1 MLKKIKNFFLNK
13 EIRFNYLTEMG
24 FFNHLSDEEF
34 LKKKYKLLMG
44 KELNLNPP
52 VTFNEKL
59 QWLKIHDHNPL
70 YTTMVDKY
78 AAKDYVA
85 NIIGKE
91 HIIPTLGVWDHFD
104 EIDFEQL
111 PNEFVLKCTHDS
123 GGLVICH
130 DKNKLDRKAAKRKIE
145 KCLKRNYY
153 WSGREWPYKDV
164 KPRIIA
170 EKYMTDGENM
180 GIMDYKMMCFNGKQK
195 ASFVCTNR
203 FSKDGLKITFYNT
216 DWKRMPFERHYPAS
230 KVEIEKPK
238 TYDEMVELVEKL
250 ATNIPF
256 VRVDFYEVFGKIYFG
271 ELTFSPGSD
280 FEEFSPSEWDNN
292 IGDWL
297 ELPEDGGVL
306 IYNKGY
312 VVWVHK
318 IDDDLKN
325 DELKD
330 YKFYCFNGKVKL
342 CGIYSDR
349 NSEEKTKADYYDRD
363 FNWIDMTWGYEN
375 TKKKLHR
382 PQFWDEMIEIAEK
395 LSENI
400 SHVRVDLYRSKNSVY
415 FGELTFYDGSGF
427 DEINPLEWDK
437 KLGEHITLKNVGETV
452 RKLG

>member
-24 FFNHLSDEEF
+24 FFNRLSDEEF
-34 LKKKYKLLMG
+34 LKKKYKVLMG

-123 GGLVICH
+123 GGLVICP
-130 DKNKLDRKAAKRKIE
+130 DKNKLDRNAAKRKIE

-170 EKYMTDGENM
+170 EKYMTDGTNKE
-180 GIMDYKMMCFNGKQK
+180 IMDYKMMCFNGKHK
-195 ASFVCTNR
+195 ASFVCSNR
-203 FSKDGLKITFYNT
+203 FSKEGLKVTFYDT
-216 DWKRMPFERHYPAS
+216 DWKRMPFERHYPAG
-230 KVEIEKPK
+230 KVEIEKPR
-238 TYDEMVELVEKL
+238 TYDEMVELAEKL
-250 ATNIPF
+250 AMNIPF
-256 VRVDFYEVFGKIYFG
+256 VRVDFYEILGKIYFG
-271 ELTFSPGSD
+271 ELTFSPGSG

-292 IGDWL
+292 IGEWIKI
-297 ELPEDGGVL
+297 PGGGVL
-306 IYNKGY
+306 
-312 VVWVHK
+312 
-318 IDDDLKN
+318 
-325 DELKD
+325 
-330 YKFYCFNGKVKL
+330 
-342 CGIYSDR
+342 
-349 NSEEKTKADYYDRD
+349 
-363 FNWIDMTWGYEN
+363 
-375 TKKKLHR
+375 
-382 PQFWDEMIEIAEK
+382 
-395 LSENI
+395 
-400 SHVRVDLYRSKNSVY
+400 
-415 FGELTFYDGSGF
+415 
-427 DEINPLEWDK
+427 
-437 KLGEHITLKNVGETV
+437 
-452 RKLG
+452 